1 MLYDQGDFA
10 FFWPSVSWKI
20 CKKRTQFFS
29 NCKMGMPSSKFV
41 FYAQL
46 SKNLSTLTNQC
57 VFLLAIRKF
66 SWYELYLGRL
76 QNFSLNNLNRK
87 SLLEYRP
94 FALASFHDFPRLL
107 SHATGCYF
115 PSELLG
121 GGSSSCLPTKIF
133 FNLTTFFRL
142 QQTVGKLTKFQLT
155 WAQSCKDGLA

>member
-1 MLYDQGDFA
+1 MSPPRHRICAPRQRPLIQCSMTKVILHFSDLA
-10 FFWPSVSWKI
+10 SAEKSV
-20 CKKRTQFFS
+20 KKRTQFFS

-41 FYAQL
+41 FYTQL

-121 GGSSSCLPTKIF
+121 GGSSSCLPTKF
-133 FNLTTFFRL
+133 FLIWRL
-142 QQTVGKLTKFQLT
+142 FSVC
-155 WAQSCKDGLA
+155 SRR